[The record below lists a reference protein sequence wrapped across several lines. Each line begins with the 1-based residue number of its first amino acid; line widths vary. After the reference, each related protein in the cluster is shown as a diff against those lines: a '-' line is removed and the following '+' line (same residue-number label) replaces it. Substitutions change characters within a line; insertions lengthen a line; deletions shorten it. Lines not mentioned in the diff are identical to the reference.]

1 LAEVLNFAPSG
12 YNIHMLHRENAIETL
27 QSWAEEQ
34 DSVVAMI
41 LTGSRANP
49 SAVTDIF
56 SDYDIQLFVTDI
68 EPYMN
73 DEWLSYFGNV
83 MIKWPLTPMST
94 FDKNWITRLVLFDSG
109 VRIDFQITAKKVNLK
124 VNQVKAN
131 PMMNVSTILAG
142 P

>member
-73 DEWLSYFGNV
+73 D
-83 MIKWPLTPMST
+83 
-94 FDKNWITRLVLFDSG
+94 
-109 VRIDFQITAKKVNLK
+109 
-124 VNQVKAN
+124 
-131 PMMNVSTILAG
+131 
-142 P
+142 

>member
-1 LAEVLNFAPSG
+1 
-12 YNIHMLHRENAIETL
+12 
-27 QSWAEEQ
+27 
-34 DSVVAMI
+34 
-41 LTGSRANP
+41 
-49 SAVTDIF
+49 
-56 SDYDIQLFVTDI
+56 
-68 EPYMN
+68 
-73 DEWLSYFGNV
+73 

>member
-1 LAEVLNFAPSG
+1 
-12 YNIHMLHRENAIETL
+12 MLHRENAIETL

-73 DEWLSYFGNV
+73 D
-83 MIKWPLTPMST
+83 
-94 FDKNWITRLVLFDSG
+94 
-109 VRIDFQITAKKVNLK
+109 
-124 VNQVKAN
+124 
-131 PMMNVSTILAG
+131 
-142 P
+142 